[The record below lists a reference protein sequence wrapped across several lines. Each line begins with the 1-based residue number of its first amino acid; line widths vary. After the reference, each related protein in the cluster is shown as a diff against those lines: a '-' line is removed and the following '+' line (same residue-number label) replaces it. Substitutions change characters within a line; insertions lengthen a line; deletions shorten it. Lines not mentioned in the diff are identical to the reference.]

1 MTKFFLYFDDAD
13 DASSVALELDLKL
26 NTRSV
31 VKEVRRHFSGVPL
44 GKEFDLKLD
53 PGSGDFNIGH
63 STRPH
68 PWLVIVSAE
77 TPGSFP
83 GVSPEDYRAL
93 LESIAKQNRGEYEGW
108 IKQ

>member
-1 MTKFFLYFDDAD
+1 MTKFFLYFDDPA

-31 VKEVRRHFSGVPL
+31 VKELLHLSRSQQAIAYDGQPVIMAGKDFS
-44 GKEFDLKLD
+44 
-53 PGSGDFNIGH
+53 IGH

-68 PWLVIVSAE
+68 SWAVIVSAE
-77 TPGSFP
+77 SPGSFP
-83 GVSPEDYRAL
+83 GVSPEDYRPL

-108 IKQ
+108 AKQ

>member
-1 MTKFFLYFDDAD
+1 MTKFFLYFDTAD

-31 VKEVRRHFSGVPL
+31 VKEVTTLWAKPNELLAELTIKPPGLNFS
-44 GKEFDLKLD
+44 
-53 PGSGDFNIGH
+53 IGH

-68 PWLVIVSAE
+68 PWLVIMSAE
-77 TPGSFP
+77 TPGSRP
-83 GVSPEDYRAL
+83 GVTPEDYRAL

>member
-1 MTKFFLYFDDAD
+1 MTKFFLYFDSAD

-31 VKEVRRHFSGVPL
+31 VKEVKAKPWPAAM
-44 GKEFDLKLD
+44 ELD
-53 PGSGDFNIGH
+53 PRGEYNIGH

-68 PWLVIVSAE
+68 SWVVITTAE
-77 TPGSFP
+77 TPGTSP
-83 GVSPEDYRAL
+83 GVRPEDYRAL
-93 LESIAKQNRGEYEGW
+93 MESIAKQNRGEYEGW